1 VKLVLKTNPRS
12 LHYVQPDARTRT
24 NITKS
29 MSAMFEELSGMKVSK
44 TQPISLDN
52 NDKEFEQAK

>member
-1 VKLVLKTNPRS
+1 
-12 LHYVQPDARTRT
+12 
-24 NITKS
+24 